1 MALAAVG
8 PVVAWFCARPVARSS
23 QGERLGSKPPDDP
36 FISAARAASGSEPE
50 NVRAIAD
57 RPKIK
62 IAAIVRR
69 LMREAEAVAN
79 APRRPA
85 TADGEMHG
93 RRAGCT

>member
-1 MALAAVG
+1 MLG
-8 PVVAWFCARPVARSS
+8 PFGGAGAGRDKPIARPVHGNIRAEIWTQMSNS
-23 QGERLGSKPPDDP
+23 LCWNWVAVPTGATLG
-36 FISAARAASGSEPE
+36 
-50 NVRAIAD
+50 AIAD